1 MEYKLNLSSTENK
14 DLISYCNLNDLRISE
29 VIKKSYLEGFN
40 IERYGLLNTGGT
52 REKQVEKEVIVEKRV
67 EIPVEVIKEVVKIE
81 YVEVE
86 KLNELLK
93 LDKKKS
99 NFVAVLVKPNEDI
112 LEKIKHLPFDYYQ
125 IYDCTPEEIKM
136 IKKKYNRKIIT
147 ALTIK
152 DKSDVQKYLLFSEVT
167 DIYLFDSKG
176 YEKSMTFDHNL
187 IQKIKVSKPLMIAGN
202 IQINDNLE
210 NYKKIADIIDISGG
224 LETSGVKDKSKID
237 IFLNK
242 VKNET

>member
-1 MEYKLNLSSTENK
+1 MIKGSKICGISDLNTLNF
-14 DLISYCNLNDLRISE
+14 IINHSYPPQFIGFICNY
-29 VIKKSYLEGFN
+29 KKSS
-40 IERYGLLNTGGT
+40 R
-52 REKQVEKEVIVEKRV
+52 
-67 EIPVEVIKEVVKIE
+67 

-99 NFVAVLVKPNEDI
+99 KFVAVLVKPDEDI

-125 IYDCTPEEIKM
+125 IYDCTAEEMKEIKQ
-136 IKKKYNRKIIT
+136 KYNRKIIT

-152 DKSDVQKYLLFSEVT
+152 DETDVKKYQLFSEVT

-176 YEKSMTFDHNL
+176 YEKSMAFDHAL
-187 IQKIKVSKPLMIAGN
+187 IEKIKINKPLMIAGN

-224 LETSGVKDKSKID
+224 LETSGIKDKSKID

-242 VKNET
+242 VEQVKNET